1 MKELAQLPSTSQT
14 DMAKPRSAWPKLL
27 RRGPMEMLACI
38 VIALGILMML
48 QPLAM
53 ILFTWSFA
61 TTLFGTAMFMVV
73 SKFPD

>member
-1 MKELAQLPSTSQT
+1 MNTSTKTALS
-14 DMAKPRSAWPKLL
+14 RWPKSL
-27 RRGPMEMLACI
+27 RRGPLEMVACVLI
-38 VIALGILMML
+38 TLGIVMML

-61 TTLFGTAMFMVV
+61 TTLFGTLMFMVV